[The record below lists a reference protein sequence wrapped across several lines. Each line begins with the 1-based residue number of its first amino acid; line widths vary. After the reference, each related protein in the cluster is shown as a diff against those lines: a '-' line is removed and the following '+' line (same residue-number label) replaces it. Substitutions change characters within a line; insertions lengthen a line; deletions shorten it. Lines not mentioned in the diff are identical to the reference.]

1 MIKKIDHQREAYN
14 NLKHAIFVREMKKV
28 GDAVAPYED
37 VMALFDIQKRLQPGK
52 LVTEE
57 LRDDFKKLVTS
68 MACRL
73 AAKTL

>member
-1 MIKKIDHQREAYN
+1 
-14 NLKHAIFVREMKKV
+14 
-28 GDAVAPYED
+28 VAPYED